1 MSGRHGSP
9 LVISAE
15 EDGDRDA
22 ALLPKVSIM
31 LREEKLKASCLERQV
46 ISRNRN
52 VWFDW
57 QTLPHW
63 LGRSSMENESKHL
76 LQTSA
81 CTFICM
87 HYAPHHHHHHYTQ
100 KEKKKKNGLKPSR
113 VVYACNCSTWGQSQE
128 HYGYEMWG
136 LLGLQDNLGY
146 AMRPGLKN
154 KDKKMK
160 NSL

>member
-52 VWFDW
+52 VWFD
-57 QTLPHW
+57 
-63 LGRSSMENESKHL
+63 
-76 LQTSA
+76 
-81 CTFICM
+81 
-87 HYAPHHHHHHYTQ
+87 
-100 KEKKKKNGLKPSR
+100 
-113 VVYACNCSTWGQSQE
+113 
-128 HYGYEMWG
+128 
-136 LLGLQDNLGY
+136 
-146 AMRPGLKN
+146 
-154 KDKKMK
+154 
-160 NSL
+160 